1 MGIRASSGARR
12 DLQPGRR
19 RRADLE
25 PLPPAARHRRADWSR
40 YPLIVGPLSFVGLM
54 APHMARMMGL
64 QRPMPQLY
72 GAAVIG
78 APTMFPRRLARSQP
92 ALPLP
97 AGLLATF
104 IGGPYFMKL
113 MAKSGR

>member
-1 MGIRASSGARR
+1 VG
-12 DLQPGRR
+12 LT
-19 RRADLE
+19 L
-25 PLPPAARHRRADWSR
+25 SR
-40 YPLIVGPLSFVGLM
+40 FRLLLVTAVPTEAVTPLIVGPLSFVGLM
-54 APHMARMMGL
+54 APHRARMMGL

-78 APTMFPRRLARSQP
+78 ALTMLPRRLARSQP

-113 MAKSGR
+113 MAKGGR